1 MPVKIPQDEL
11 VPALQGIQAI
21 LTLLA
26 FRTTS
31 DPALSELLHR
41 AAELLNDAVESQI

>member
-1 MPVKIPQDEL
+1 MSKIAQDEL

-21 LTLLA
+21 LLLLA

-31 DPALSELLHR
+31 DRHLSELLYG
-41 AAELLNDAVESQI
+41 AAELVNQAVESQI

>member
-1 MPVKIPQDEL
+1 MSSIPQDEL
-11 VPALQGIQAI
+11 VPVLMGVQAI

-31 DPALSELLHR
+31 DPVLNDLLHR
-41 AAELLNDAVESQI
+41 AAELINEAVESQI

>member
-1 MPVKIPQDEL
+1 MSRIAQDEL

-21 LTLLA
+21 LVLLM

-31 DPALSELLHR
+31 DRVLNELLSR
-41 AAELLNDAVESQI
+41 AAELVNEAVESQI

>member
-1 MPVKIPQDEL
+1 MSSIPQDEL

-31 DPALSELLHR
+31 DRALNELLHR
-41 AAELLNDAVESQI
+41 AAELVNEAVESQI

>member
-1 MPVKIPQDEL
+1 MSRIAQDEL

-21 LTLLA
+21 LVMLM

-31 DPALSELLHR
+31 DRVLNDLLQR
-41 AAELLNDAVESQI
+41 AAEFLDEAIESQI